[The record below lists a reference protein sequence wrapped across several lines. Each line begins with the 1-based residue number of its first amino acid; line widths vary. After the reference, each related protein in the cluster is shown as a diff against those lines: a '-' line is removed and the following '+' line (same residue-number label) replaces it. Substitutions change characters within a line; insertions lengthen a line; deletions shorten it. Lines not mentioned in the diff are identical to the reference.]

1 MRILRKKLSVLLI
14 GSSAATS
21 IELMYLRA
29 FKSSGYKNVYLL
41 DIKKNFYFF
50 QNKFLRKSLKFFESF
65 YFKLRLINL
74 LKKKS
79 IIIKLLLFLKEKK
92 FLLKL

>member
-21 IELMYLRA
+21 LELMYLRA
-29 FKSSGYKNVYLL
+29 FKSSGYKNIYLL

-50 QNKFLRKSLKFFESF
+50 QNKFLRKSLKFFESI
-65 YFKLRLINL
+65 YFSWAAEFSNVFFI
-74 LKKKS
+74 
-79 IIIKLLLFLKEKK
+79 LFSDD
-92 FLLKL
+92 FNAT